1 MVGLQPSADR
11 EVGEGSRLPLEGSTQ
26 NCRRGRKGCTV
37 PAADQTPVTPSS
49 PATPTPQFTSI
60 HSNLHPACPTTEHK
74 TGALLICNA
83 ASFQRLP
90 PLPPPTPISPPSSP
104 AAVPITT
111 EYKAQAYLLPNA
123 AWLQFSPRPLTSR
136 LTTLPLTTKDKAKA
150 LLLCHAAVNGVRL
163 LKVIRSKS
171 PKVVPAGLEAITSR
185 TTVITDSAAAAST
198 SS

>member
-1 MVGLQPSADR
+1 MQPSADR
-11 EVGEGSRLPLEGSTQ
+11 EVGEGSRLRLEGSTQ
-26 NCRRGRKGCTV
+26 NWRRGRKGCTV
-37 PAADQTPVTPSS
+37 PTPDHTPVTPSS

-60 HSNLHPACPTTEHK
+60 LSNLHPACPTTEHK

-83 ASFQRLP
+83 ASLQRLSP
-90 PLPPPTPISPPSSP
+90 GPPPPPISPPSSP

-111 EYKAQAYLLPNA
+111 EPKAQAYLLPNA
-123 AWLQFSPRPLTSR
+123 AWLQFSPPPLTSH
-136 LTTLPLTTKDKAKA
+136 LTTLPLTTQVKAQA

-163 LKVIRSKS
+163 LKVIRSCEVKS